1 MEKAVSQILCFF
13 IYGNLDSFDVNAPQR
28 RLDVPAVP
36 SKHELI
42 VSIRPLT
49 SGLDHTVSRLQM
61 SSEVQTHT
69 DEPLGASICVQIFFA
84 DWRFDLGEILTYKF
98 QHIRSRFEN
107 VSERFER
114 GHRTGHNLVTMC
126 LSSSKAI
133 RCHSTFDR
141 KIPYLVSF
149 FHVFRTLVQLIN
161 PVPDCEFIAHVRP
174 IWGIFY
180 DETYVGTSEAY
191 NLGKPMER
199 WQFVIAYCG
208 DFTDPEF
215 RFSIRL
221 LAQTLF
227 SP

>member
-1 MEKAVSQILCFF
+1 M
-13 IYGNLDSFDVNAPQR
+13 
-28 RLDVPAVP
+28 
-36 SKHELI
+36 
-42 VSIRPLT
+42 
-49 SGLDHTVSRLQM
+49 
-61 SSEVQTHT
+61 
-69 DEPLGASICVQIFFA
+69 
-84 DWRFDLGEILTYKF
+84 
-98 QHIRSRFEN
+98 SRFFLQIGDSIWGKSLLISFSTSDP
-107 VSERFER
+107 VLRIFRKASRFTKRFER

-161 PVPDCEFIAHVRP
+161 PVPDCEFVAHVRP